1 MADLQQEF
9 PGVPPPPGLS
19 LVLIPTSCDLWHW
32 HLYIRDPAR
41 KNQSVL
47 FTRCMDLCILRFFT
61 TRKLVTAGSYSTE
74 NSAGKSEGKSF
85 LFSTMADGFCKNALI
100 SRFESCISDITSTN
114 HAWVRSIFLHY
125 LRLDS
130 HYIGQLFVAPR
141 TVTARGG
148 HKSFT
153 HIEHRAA
160 AVGREG
166 ALNSSLHWVPG
177 LVPTYLLP

>member
-1 MADLQQEF
+1 
-9 PGVPPPPGLS
+9 
-19 LVLIPTSCDLWHW
+19 
-32 HLYIRDPAR
+32 
-41 KNQSVL
+41 
-47 FTRCMDLCILRFFT
+47 MDLCILRFLLRGNLLLRVRT
-61 TRKLVTAGSYSTE
+61 LLKIRRESRRE
-74 NSAGKSEGKSF
+74 KSF

-114 HAWVRSIFLHY
+114 HARVRSIFLHY

-166 ALNSSLHWVPG
+166 ALNSSPHCVPG
-177 LVPTYLLP
+177 LVPTYLLPQLPQLPKQAK

>member
-1 MADLQQEF
+1 MNG
-9 PGVPPPPGLS
+9 PRHSKV
-19 LVLIPTSCDLWHW
+19 
-32 HLYIRDPAR
+32 
-41 KNQSVL
+41 
-47 FTRCMDLCILRFFT
+47 FT
-61 TRKLVTAGSYSTE
+61 TRKLVTAGSYSNE
-74 NSAGKSEGKSF
+74 NLAGKSAGKSF

-100 SRFESCISDITSTN
+100 SRFESCISDVTSTN

-166 ALNSSLHWVPG
+166 
-177 LVPTYLLP
+177 LVHYIPVFTGTQASFLLIYFRNFHNWPNKCSHRTKVGHKASNHTY